1 VEMMGEEKIRVT
13 RLDRIEQ
20 RALRSGW
27 EIPEGVREQL
37 LLRQMKIALSKE
49 SSNRDATAAFK
60 AVLAAEAMAKRH
72 ERSQQPI
79 QHEHILLTE
88 EQKVDRRNAELLRR
102 IAERMPDAG

>member
-1 VEMMGEEKIRVT
+1 MMGEEKIRVT

-27 EIPEGVREQL
+27 EIPEQAREQL
-37 LLRQMKIALSKE
+37 ILRQLKIALSPE

>member
-1 VEMMGEEKIRVT
+1 MSEEKIHVT
-13 RLDRIEQ
+13 RADRIE
-20 RALRSGW
+20 RKAMLSGW
-27 EIPEGVREQL
+27 EIPDGVREQL
-37 LLRQMKIALSKE
+37 LLRQMKIALNPA

-60 AVLAAEAMAKRH
+60 AILAAEAIAKRS